1 MAAKQ
6 SEINV
11 AIAFSLQLVLTIV
24 MITTSIMEG
33 KPRECAYTAV
43 LTVIT
48 LIFCVAVYQTWH
60 GK

>member
-1 MAAKQ
+1 MPAKQ

-11 AIAFSLQLVLTIV
+11 AIAFSLQLVFTIV
-24 MITTSIMEG
+24 MLTISIIDG
-33 KPRECAYTAV
+33 TPRDRAFTAV

-48 LIFCVAVYQTWH
+48 IIYIVSMRLNWR